1 MLPDNQPSKD
11 KPVYLREVS
20 IKFRKKRVKNDAPAN
35 EAMADPQKVYDL
47 FRDLEDEMRE
57 KFLVLALDNKLKL
70 LCFEVVATGSV
81 DAVYGKPAEALRIP
95 IAMGASSVIL
105 VHNHPSGDPAPS
117 EQDKTFTRRIK
128 GYCDDLG
135 MPIHDHI
142 IIGSEGFYSFADDGL
157 L

>member
-1 MLPDNQPSKD
+1 MESTN
-11 KPVYLREVS
+11 KPVYLREAS

-35 EAMADPQKVYDL
+35 ETMADPNTVYEL

-57 KFLVLALDNKLKL
+57 KFLVLALDSQLKL
-70 LCFEVVATGSV
+70 LCFEVVAMGSV

-95 IAMGASSVIL
+95 IAMGASGVIL
-105 VHNHPSGDPAPS
+105 VHNHPSGDPTPS
-117 EQDKTFTRRIK
+117 EPDHTFTRRIK

-142 IIGSEGFYSFADDGL
+142 IIGTEGFYSFNEQGL